1 MIRHSTLLLALAGLI
16 LLVSPAAL
24 ADIVFLEGGGRVE
37 GVVTDLGKK
46 VKVQGLNGSVTVLKS
61 KIADHMKTP
70 FVTEIYADKFGRIDS
85 DSADDHYRL
94 AMWCRRNMLKKRAA
108 AHLSRALELDPDHED
123 TRATLGHVNFKG
135 VWLSSGEALEASMAE
150 RGFLRFQGRW
160 YTEAGLLAYL
170 DARREEQKIEAE
182 AERRR
187 AEREALARQAREEE
201 EKLKLLQ
208 AERKAVED
216 ALAAAEQTRRE
227 RDELLRQNR
236 DLIDL
241 MRDRSWDYGRYG
253 YGAWMYYGAGC
264 YGGAGIYGAGY
275 GVRYVRR
282 RVCRPLA
289 HPLPISGAIGFRQA
303 RGNVHIRGVF
313 R

>member
-1 MIRHSTLLLALAGLI
+1 MIRPSTLLSALASFI
-16 LLVSPAAL
+16 LLLAPAAF

-37 GVVTDLGKK
+37 GVVTDLGNKI
-46 VKVQGLNGSVTVLKS
+46 KVQGLNGSVIVSKS

-85 DSADDHYRL
+85 HSANDHYRL
-94 AMWCRRNMLKKRAA
+94 AMWCRRNKLKKRAD

-123 TRATLGHVNFKG
+123 ARATLGHVNFKG
-135 VWLSSGEALEASMAE
+135 VWLSSGDALEASMAE

-170 DARREEQKIEAE
+170 DARREEQKIVAE

-187 AEREALARQAREEE
+187 AERDALARRAREEE
-201 EKLKLLQ
+201 EKLKLLK

-216 ALAAAEQTRRE
+216 ALAAARQIRRE

-241 MRDRSWDYGRYG
+241 MRDRSWG
-253 YGAWMYYGAGC
+253 YGGYGSWMYYGAGC
-264 YGGAGIYGAGY
+264 YGGTGIYGAGY

-289 HPLPISGAIGFRQA
+289 HPLPISGAIGFRQT
-303 RGNVHIRGVF
+303 RGNVHIGGVF

>member
-1 MIRHSTLLLALAGLI
+1 MIRCSTLLPALAGLI
-16 LLVSPAAL
+16 LLLAPAAV
-24 ADIVFLEGGGRVE
+24 ADIVFLQGGGRVE
-37 GVVTDLGKK
+37 GVITDLGTKI
-46 VKVQGLNGSVTVLKS
+46 KVQGLNGSVIVKKS

-70 FVTEIYADKFGRIDS
+70 YVTEIYADKFGRIDS
-85 DSADDHYRL
+85 DSANDHYRL
-94 AMWCRRNMLKKRAA
+94 AMWCRRNKLKKRAD
-108 AHLSRALELDPDHED
+108 AHLSRALELDPDHKD
-123 TRATLGHVNFKG
+123 ARATLGHVNFNG

-150 RGFLRFQGRW
+150 RGFLRFHGRW
-160 YTEAGLLAYL
+160 FTEAGLRAYL

-201 EKLKLLQ
+201 EKLKLLE
-208 AERKAVED
+208 AERTAVED

-241 MRDRSWDYGRYG
+241 MRARFWDYGG
-253 YGAWMYYGAGC
+253 YGSWLYYRAGY

-289 HPLPISGAIGFRQA
+289 HPLPISGAIGFRQG
-303 RGNVHIRGVF
+303 RGRVRIGGVF